1 MQGIRHTDG
10 NEVLLE
16 TNTTFLVVQGN
27 IGLLLVYLDEK
38 THEEAF
44 LAELGPKTFN
54 RPLLTH
60 RIGIT
65 TEWKRA
71 GKLSRDNTKARESI
85 LEEDLAKSVSLSVY
99 NSFCLN
105 RESNV
110 NKLSNYLKS
119 LQEQR
124 VDTGLQATENR
135 GRNRDQL
142 R

>member
-1 MQGIRHTDG
+1 METKYFWRRIRLFSWFRATLASCLYILTKKHMKKHLK
-10 NEVLLE
+10 E
-16 TNTTFLVVQGN
+16 FRP
-27 IGLLLVYLDEK
+27 
-38 THEEAF
+38 F

-71 GKLSRDNTKARESI
+71 DKLSRDNTKARESI